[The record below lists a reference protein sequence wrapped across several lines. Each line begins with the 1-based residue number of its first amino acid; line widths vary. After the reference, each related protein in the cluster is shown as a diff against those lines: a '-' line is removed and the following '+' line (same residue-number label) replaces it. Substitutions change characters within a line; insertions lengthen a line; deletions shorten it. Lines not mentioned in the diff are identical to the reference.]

1 MTETYRREG
10 FRKTML
16 AKGADPHDVL
26 VRKFGEPF
34 RSYRKLWEETSR
46 GGVELDFPIHLD
58 IELNPSCNLACPMC
72 VISAETNPKTSKD
85 YWMSF
90 ERYQALIDEGI
101 RHGLKSIQLNNIN
114 EPLIR
119 KDLHKFVAYARDRGV
134 LDIMLSTN
142 GMALTE
148 TVGQRLIEA
157 GLTKLSVSLDAATRE
172 VYDKIRVGGDF
183 DRVVGNCLGFLEV
196 RARMGLELPLFKV
209 TFVRSPLN
217 EHELDEFVGCWSE
230 KADLIA
236 VQNMNNPFEGER
248 WEMAREYFDLQPEAV
263 CATDKICPHPFQRM
277 AVQADGEALLCCNL
291 RGPELPL
298 GNVFENGLYAVYNNE
313 PARSYR
319 RLHAEGRYSEIETC
333 RKCVMYS
340 NLNAPLA
347 EEAAEASAS
356 PKIISVVKA

>member
-1 MTETYRREG
+1 MAENYRREG

-16 AKGADPHDVL
+16 AKDADPHDVL
-26 VRKFGEPF
+26 VKKFGEPF
-34 RSYRKLWEETSR
+34 RAYRKLWEETSR

-58 IELNPSCNLACPMC
+58 VELNPSCNLACPMC

-85 YWMSF
+85 YWMPF
-90 ERYQALIDEGI
+90 ERYQALIDEGLQ
-101 RHGLKSIQLNNIN
+101 HGLKSVQLNNIN

-119 KDLHKFVAYARDRGV
+119 KDLHTFVAYARDRGV

-142 GMALTE
+142 GMGLTE
-148 TVGQRLIEA
+148 TVAQRLIEA
-157 GLTKLSVSLDAATRE
+157 GLTKLSVSLDAMTRE

-183 DRVVGNCLGFLEV
+183 DRVVNNCLRFLDT

-217 EHELDEFVGCWSE
+217 DQELDDFVSYWND

-236 VQNMNNPFEGER
+236 IQNLNNPFEGAQ
-248 WEMAREYFDLQPEAV
+248 WEQARDYFDLQPKAV
-263 CATDKICPHPFQRM
+263 CTTDKICPHPFQRM
-277 AVQADGEALLCCNL
+277 AIQADGQALLCCNL

-298 GNVFENGLYAVYNNE
+298 GNVFEKGLHAVYNGE
-313 PARSYR
+313 PARTYR

-340 NLNAPLA
+340 NLTAPLT
-347 EEAAEASAS
+347 EQAAEAAA
-356 PKIISVVKA
+356 PTKIISVTKV